1 MKLKDIVLRLL
12 KKNLQGVQLF
22 RKEDVPQ
29 IIRKFDLVPCNGI
42 DMKEDVLGIF
52 YDDAI
57 MYLNL
62 TWKQE
67 GIKYTLIDI
76 SLK

>member
-1 MKLKDIVLRLL
+1 MKLKDIVLQLL

-42 DMKEDVLGIF
+42 DMKEDVLGVF

>member
-1 MKLKDIVLRLL
+1 MKLKDIVLQLL